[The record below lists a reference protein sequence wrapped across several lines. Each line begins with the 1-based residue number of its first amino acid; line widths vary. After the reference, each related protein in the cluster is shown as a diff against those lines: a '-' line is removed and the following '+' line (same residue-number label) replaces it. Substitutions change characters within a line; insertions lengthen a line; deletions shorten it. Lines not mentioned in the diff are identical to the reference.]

1 MLPTISLD
9 ASWRRSSAPT
19 AGGGAGSRTWAW
31 SPVGDLPPSL
41 FSFPSDPDL
50 ARLPGQWALV
60 SRAGGQVRLAVDPM
74 RSRVLLFAFH
84 DGRWVVA
91 DSPDALRALVP
102 WRLDRAGV
110 AQLRHLG
117 FSLGARTLVEGV
129 RSVQA
134 AHTVVLR
141 DDGSWDQRPYMRYR
155 RGPDLVEDPDEF
167 AGIFGGALRRCVSRL
182 VAAAGRSQLVVPLS
196 GGLDSRLLATA
207 LVEAGA
213 PRLAAFSYGVPGCGE
228 EAVAR
233 GVADSLGIP
242 FTAVRLDPDRMAER
256 WRRADGFRRA
266 TWGATSLPHVQD
278 WYALGELRC
287 RRLIDDDA
295 VIVPGH
301 TIVGNAHD
309 CAALARRPSPAQAA
323 RLITLYHE
331 IGRAHV

>member
-9 ASWRRSSAPT
+9 ASWRRSSAPR

-102 WRLDRAGV
+102 WRLDRAGA

-155 RGPDLVEDPDEF
+155 RGPDLVEDPEEF
-167 AGIFGGALRRCVSRL
+167 AGIFGGALRRCVPWCLHLVLFPSR
-182 VAAAGRSQLVVPLS
+182 APAAGLWP
-196 GGLDSRLLATA
+196 
-207 LVEAGA
+207 
-213 PRLAAFSYGVPGCGE
+213 
-228 EAVAR
+228 AR
-233 GVADSLGIP
+233 
-242 FTAVRLDPDRMAER
+242 
-256 WRRADGFRRA
+256 
-266 TWGATSLPHVQD
+266 
-278 WYALGELRC
+278 
-287 RRLIDDDA
+287 
-295 VIVPGH
+295 
-301 TIVGNAHD
+301 
-309 CAALARRPSPAQAA
+309 AA
-323 RLITLYHE
+323 RSCPRGPGSSSAQVRT
-331 IGRAHV
+331 GRVHGTGLSRSGVRPAPARPPPGRRTPLRKQVHRSPLLQR